1 MLAEEVLSALAK
13 GLPGSTSGPERRAVA
28 ATAGAIRRRPMRAH
42 AQRQRLRTT
51 RAAAR
56 PSEEQEDEESHAD
69 SCFVLRAFSECLE
82 ETAMRSRLLSLDN
95 LGVRRSPAVLLLP
108 QPCRRSV
115 CFF

>member
-1 MLAEEVLSALAK
+1 MKMLAEEVLSALAK

-69 SCFVLRAFSECLE
+69 SCFVSRSLRYKRHFFTLHK
-82 ETAMRSRLLSLDN
+82 AM
-95 LGVRRSPAVLLLP
+95 V
-108 QPCRRSV
+108 
-115 CFF
+115 

>member
-1 MLAEEVLSALAK
+1 MKMLAEEVLSALAK

-56 PSEEQEDEESHAD
+56 PSEEQGDEQRHAD
-69 SCFVLRAFSECLE
+69 SKKKERKK
-82 ETAMRSRLLSLDN
+82 TDN
-95 LGVRRSPAVLLLP
+95 PREGWEDGTPPPHRDFKERCVVR
-108 QPCRRSV
+108 
-115 CFF
+115 

>member
-1 MLAEEVLSALAK
+1 VKMLAEEVLSALAK

-69 SCFVLRAFSECLE
+69 SCFVISFLRRAHIS
-82 ETAMRSRLLSLDN
+82 
-95 LGVRRSPAVLLLP
+95 
-108 QPCRRSV
+108 
-115 CFF
+115 CF

>member
-1 MLAEEVLSALAK
+1 MKMLAEEVLSALAK

-42 AQRQRLRTT
+42 AQRQRLRTN

-69 SCFVLRAFSECLE
+69 SCFVISFLRRAHIS
-82 ETAMRSRLLSLDN
+82 
-95 LGVRRSPAVLLLP
+95 
-108 QPCRRSV
+108 
-115 CFF
+115 CF